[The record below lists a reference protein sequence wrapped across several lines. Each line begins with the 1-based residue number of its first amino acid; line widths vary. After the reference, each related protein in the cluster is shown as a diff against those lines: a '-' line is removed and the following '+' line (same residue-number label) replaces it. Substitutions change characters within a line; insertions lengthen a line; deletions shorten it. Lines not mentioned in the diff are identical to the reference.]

1 MSDFKTPYVWMDG
14 RLIPTEDAKVHLLTH
29 TLHYGLGIFEGTRA
43 YKQTD
48 GGSAIFRLDAHLR
61 RLAGSA
67 RSVNIKLPYD
77 TDTIRQASLDV
88 VAANGLETCYL
99 RHLAWIGDGVMGLNP
114 RDNPI
119 RMAILVW
126 PWGAYLGQEKLE
138 KGARCKISSFVRPF
152 PNSTLTRAKIVG
164 NYVNSILAK
173 REAVAQGYDE
183 AIMLDLNGFLAECS
197 GENLFVVQDDVIRTP
212 ALTSV
217 LAGITRHSVIQI
229 ARDLGYKV
237 EQIILTRDDMY
248 FADEVFMTG
257 TAAEVTPVREVDDRP
272 IGSGTA
278 GPITKQIQ
286 QVFFETIRGER
297 PEYSDWLTPV
307 EIKARAAASAR

>member
-43 YKQTD
+43 YEQTG
-48 GGSAIFRLDAHLR
+48 GGSAIFRLDSHLR

-67 RSVNIKLPYD
+67 RSVNIELPYD
-77 TDTIRQASLDV
+77 MEAIRQASLDV
-88 VAANGLETCYL
+88 VAANGLSTCYL
-99 RHLAWIGDGVMGLNP
+99 RHLAWISDGVMGLNP

-119 RMAILVW
+119 RLAILVW
-126 PWGAYLGQEKLE
+126 PWGAYLGKEGLE
-138 KGARCKISSFVRPF
+138 KGSRCKVSSFVRPF

-173 REAVAQGYDE
+173 REAVSQGYDE
-183 AIMLDLNGFLAECS
+183 AIMIDLNGFLAECS
-197 GENLFVVQDDVIRTP
+197 GENLFVVHDNVIRTP

-217 LAGITRHSVIQI
+217 LAGITRASVIQI

-278 GPITKQIQ
+278 GPITKRIQ
-286 QVFFETIRGER
+286 QVFFEAIRGEH
-297 PEYSDWLTPV
+297 PEYADWLTPV
-307 EIKARAAASAR
+307 EMKTKAAATR

>member
-1 MSDFKTPYVWMDG
+1 MSDFRTPYVWMDG

-43 YKQTD
+43 YEQAD

-67 RSVNIKLPYD
+67 RSVNIAVPYD
-77 TDTIRQASLDV
+77 TEAIRQASLDV
-88 VAANGLETCYL
+88 VAANGLSTCYL

-119 RMAILVW
+119 HLAILVW
-126 PWGAYLGQEKLE
+126 PWGAYLGKEGLE
-138 KGARCKISSFVRPF
+138 KGARCKVSSFVRPF

-173 REAVAQGYDE
+173 REAVSMGYDE

-197 GENLFVVQDDVIRTP
+197 GENLFVVHDNIIRTP

-217 LAGITRHSVIQI
+217 LAGITRASVMQI
-229 ARDLGYKV
+229 ARDQGYKV
-237 EQIILTRDDMY
+237 EQLILSRDDMY

-272 IGSGTA
+272 IGTGIA
-278 GPITKQIQ
+278 GPVTKKLQKI
-286 QVFFETIRGER
+286 FFEAIRGER
-297 PEYSDWLTPV
+297 PEYADWLTPV
-307 EIKARAAASAR
+307 EMKAQAAAAR